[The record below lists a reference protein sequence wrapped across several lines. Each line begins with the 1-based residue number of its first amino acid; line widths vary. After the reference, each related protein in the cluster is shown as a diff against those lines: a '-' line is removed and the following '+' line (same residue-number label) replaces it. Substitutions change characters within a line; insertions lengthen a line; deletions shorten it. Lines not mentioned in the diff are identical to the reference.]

1 MDHSRVVVWTL
12 FPYSFTCDD
21 QMMFVDFRPFIPL
34 ANVFVSHCHIVIY
47 LLVYHMFQRAKFFT
61 VRAGSK
67 YLKLSKKS
75 KIPMSLSAAKKHFR
89 WMHLNETSTVFLF
102 ILWDWPKLFPSYL
115 WVVLSV
121 FCAVILFSFSFTGN
135 HQMMF
140 HDFRLLFPHLNVFV
154 S

>member
-1 MDHSRVVVWTL
+1 MWVKCNRFITFKPSRTRGSSAK
-12 FPYSFTCDD
+12 FSFHT
-21 QMMFVDFRPFIPL
+21 PKT
-34 ANVFVSHCHIVIY
+34 S
-47 LLVYHMFQRAKFFT
+47 QRAKFFT
-61 VRAGSK
+61 VRAGYK

-102 ILWDWPKLFPSYL
+102 ILWDWPKLFPSSCFICILCCYI
-115 WVVLSV
+115 V
-121 FCAVILFSFSFTGN
+121 FFFFTGN

-140 HDFRLLFPHLNVFV
+140 HDFRLLFPHLNAFV